1 MLTDLKSY
9 LVERSGASLTEIA
22 QRFST
27 EPDALRPMLDLWVR
41 KGKMRR
47 IDGAG
52 CKGCVSCAAADIE
65 FYEWVERK
73 SEKMAQ
79 PGPFREKA
87 CE

>member
-1 MLTDLKSY
+1 
-9 LVERSGASLTEIA
+9 
-22 QRFST
+22 
-27 EPDALRPMLDLWVR
+27 
-41 KGKMRR
+41 MRR